1 MNRLVLAT
9 APNLSW
15 LLAIAIAFSTGLP
28 ILRAQSVADERV
40 DPTSWQGNWVGW
52 LETPA
57 QHLRLL
63 VRVQTVT
70 PSESEPTKSQ
80 IEGTITSLDQT
91 PDAVPFADAAV
102 REDGTL
108 EFTVLPRGD
117 SKLSY
122 SFRGKRTGG
131 RIEGTFENAN
141 AKLPLSFQK
150 TESLPD
156 EGFERLGADSAWK
169 GELNIAVQKIAVRFR
184 IYDKPPYADPSAPRI
199 FFDSLTEK
207 AYGFPVQP
215 SLEKDDQIVLR
226 IPSLPGNAKYIVPSE
241 LTDRIRGRFIQSLLP
256 IPLELSRVEELSDR
270 PLADDPLLLALK
282 GHGGSAAPSASR
294 RATPPEPPKPGINNS
309 LPDGVREEN
318 FTIARVDYRKPKVKQ
333 DGRWTQPKFQ
343 ISGTITWPA
352 NASADSPVPAVVMV
366 SGSGPQDRDETIGSH
381 KPFRFLA
388 HWLAARGMA
397 SLRYDDR
404 GVGEST
410 GEFMESTTSEFAE
423 DATAVW
429 EHARTLDG
437 IDRERVGLLGHSEGG
452 IIGPMVAA
460 NRSEVGFLVLLAP
473 PGLPG
478 SEILSSQIDR
488 IAEVQGVDAKS
499 RQATTDLQR
508 KLQRLALELDPS
520 DEKTKGEVRQ
530 AILDR
535 WDSLRGL
542 SSSESTESEEV
553 LQNRVVD
560 QITAQF
566 RGLQTPWM
574 RFFLAFDPTSSWMVM
589 RAPTLA
595 IWGDKDVQVLAGPN
609 REKLIDVA
617 TRNPKLR
624 GDLVVLPDI
633 NHLMQRA
640 KTGLPE
646 EYDDIADTI
655 DPSVLD
661 VIQEWLKHRDLIP

>member
-1 MNRLVLAT
+1 
-9 APNLSW
+9 
-15 LLAIAIAFSTGLP
+15 
-28 ILRAQSVADERV
+28 
-40 DPTSWQGNWVGW
+40 
-52 LETPA
+52 
-57 QHLRLL
+57 
-63 VRVQTVT
+63 
-70 PSESEPTKSQ
+70 
-80 IEGTITSLDQT
+80 
-91 PDAVPFADAAV
+91 
-102 REDGTL
+102 
-108 EFTVLPRGD
+108 
-117 SKLSY
+117 
-122 SFRGKRTGG
+122 
-131 RIEGTFENAN
+131 
-141 AKLPLSFQK
+141 
-150 TESLPD
+150 
-156 EGFERLGADSAWK
+156 
-169 GELNIAVQKIAVRFR
+169 
-184 IYDKPPYADPSAPRI
+184 
-199 FFDSLTEK
+199 
-207 AYGFPVQP
+207 
-215 SLEKDDQIVLR
+215 
-226 IPSLPGNAKYIVPSE
+226 
-241 LTDRIRGRFIQSLLP
+241 
-256 IPLELSRVEELSDR
+256 
-270 PLADDPLLLALK
+270 
-282 GHGGSAAPSASR
+282 
-294 RATPPEPPKPGINNS
+294 
-309 LPDGVREEN
+309 
-318 FTIARVDYRKPKVKQ
+318 
-333 DGRWTQPKFQ
+333 
-343 ISGTITWPA
+343 
-352 NASADSPVPAVVMV
+352 
-366 SGSGPQDRDETIGSH
+366 
-381 KPFRFLA
+381 
-388 HWLAARGMA
+388 
-397 SLRYDDR
+397 
-404 GVGEST
+404 
-410 GEFMESTTSEFAE
+410 MESTTSEFAE

-530 AILDR
+530 AILER

-542 SSSESTESEEV
+542 SSSESTEAEEV